1 MKATEQGRVTPEML
15 DELERWGGDRDRK
28 PWTMGVSSHVVA
40 ALVAEVR
47 EYRRFLAMRD
57 ALQQQIAEAA
67 EQYIVPMADSE
78 LVEVT
83 IVVEEDPDA

>member
-15 DELERWGGDRDRK
+15 DELERWGGNGDRK

-47 EYRRFLAMRD
+47 EYRRFLAMKET
-57 ALQQQIAEAA
+57 LQQQIAENL
-67 EQYIVPMADSE
+67 EQYIIPMADPE